1 MFDKESNWTYSDWYR
16 SRAYDVMYGCPC
28 THSEYVSEC
37 NMSEE
42 EKENHPEYKTIGGY
56 IKTIIVHAEEKQN
69 WWDELPEDDK
79 QAVMRL
85 PNFDADKFYQCTEI
99 RINSEVKDES

>member
-16 SRAYDVMYGCPC
+16 SRAYDVMYDCPC
-28 THSEYVSEC
+28 THSEYISEY

-42 EKENHPEYKTIGGY
+42 EKENHPEHKTIGGY
-56 IKTIIVHAEEKQN
+56 IKTIIVYAVEKQS
-69 WWDELPEDDK
+69 WWDKLPEEDK
-79 QAVMRL
+79 QAVMSL

-99 RINSEVKDES
+99 RINSEVKDE